1 MFQIPLHIQSMSFV
15 KALQI
20 LYNNSFIMGSNSAY
34 NSDKTTIQEL
44 IFLRHNQKRDDAM
57 A

>member
-1 MFQIPLHIQSMSFV
+1 MIEIQSMSFV
-15 KALQI
+15 EALQI
-20 LYNNSFIMGSNSAY
+20 LYNSSFIMGSNSTY